1 MKKILLLGSVFF
13 SLLSQAQTFTDN
25 FDSYTAGSYLGP
37 QSSGAWTTWTNAP
50 GSANDVLVSSA
61 DAASMP
67 NSLHLTSTVQNGG
80 PTDLVR
86 HFGVVNTGQFSLE
99 FNMKVAN
106 ASSAYFN
113 LQKTAT
119 FTASSNYALDAFFQ
133 EDGTL
138 TFDQHPEF
146 SAAFPHGTW
155 FNFRLEI
162 DFNLNKWEVFINNVS
177 AGYFSN
183 SINQIEAIDIYPV
196 DNTSPYNAD
205 FFIDDFTT
213 IKTPYTLQARNGSVN
228 YIGFDGGNI
237 ATNTV
242 PPTFR
247 VRNLGTTAITSFDI
261 AIDYNGSTLNHSYT
275 GMNLASLAE
284 QSFTFPSTITLVSG
298 VNNLNISISN
308 VNGQLTDDD
317 SNDDTSVLV
326 INPVVPAAGKMVI
339 TEEGTGTWCG
349 WCVRGAVYMGFM
361 HHKYDKY
368 WTGIAVHNAGSPA
381 YDPMVVPTYDSGMAS
396 LIAGYPTALVDRGSA
411 IDPSQMESDILTR
424 LQVAPKAT
432 LLNGATWDPVLRELN
447 VSVSANFLSSA
458 TNAYKIACVI
468 SEDSVTGTASGYAQH
483 NYYSSS
489 SQNQHIIDLNGID
502 YNSLPA
508 TIPASQMVYDHVARA
523 IAPSFDGTN
532 ECLPSTINNGETHVI
547 NFKFTLPST
556 WDENQIKIVSMLIAP
571 DGKIDNG
578 GRATISEA
586 VTNGYV
592 TGCNA
597 GVGEILMDQ
606 VDDVFKIA
614 PNPATNAT
622 TISINLTKDSD
633 VKLRVLD
640 MSGKEIT
647 ARNYGTI
654 NGSSTIDM
662 NTSKF
667 EAGVYLVELTV
678 NNQKMTKRLI
688 IK

>member
-37 QSSGAWTTWTNAP
+37 QSSGAWTTWSNTP
-50 GSANDVLVSSA
+50 GSTTDVLVSSA
-61 DAASMP
+61 DAVSLP
-67 NSLHLTSTVQNGG
+67 NSLHFTSTVQNGG

-113 LQKTAT
+113 LQKTSNFNGAN
-119 FTASSNYALDAFFQ
+119 NYALDAFFQ
-133 EDGTL
+133 ENGTL

-177 AGYFSN
+177 VGYFSN

-196 DNTSPYNAD
+196 DNTTPYDAD
-205 FFIDDFTT
+205 YFIDDFTT
-213 IKTPYTLQARNGSVN
+213 IKTAYSLPSRNGSVN
-228 YIGFDGGNI
+228 YLGFDGGNVV
-237 ATNTV
+237 TNTV
-242 PPTFR
+242 PSTFR
-247 VRNLGTTAITSFDI
+247 VRNLGITAITSFDI
-261 AIDYNGSTLNHSYT
+261 AVDYNGSTLNHSYT
-275 GMNLASLAE
+275 GINLTSLAE
-284 QSFTFPSTITLVSG
+284 QSFTFPTNITLASG
-298 VNNLNISISN
+298 VNDLNVSISN

-317 SNDDTSVLV
+317 SNDDTSRLSL
-326 INPVVPAAGKMVI
+326 NPVVPAAGKMVI

-349 WCVRGAVYMGFM
+349 WCVRGAVYMDFM
-361 HHKYDKY
+361 HHKYDNY
-368 WTGIAVHNAGSPA
+368 WTGIAVHNG
-381 YDPMVVPTYDSGMAS
+381 DPMTVTEYDSPIGA
-396 LIAGYPTALVDRGSA
+396 LISGYPTALVDRGVEM
-411 IDPSQMESDILTR
+411 DPSEIEIEILTR

-432 LLNGATWDPVLRELN
+432 LLNGATWDATSRQLN
-447 VSVSANFLSSA
+447 ISVSTNFLSSA
-458 TNAYKIACVI
+458 TNAYKIACVLV
-468 SEDSVTGTASGYAQH
+468 EDSVKGTASGYAQH
-483 NYYSSS
+483 NYYSSA
-489 SQNQHIIDLNGID
+489 SQNQHLIDLHGVD

-508 TIPASQMVYDHVARA
+508 TIPASQMNYNHVARA

-532 ECLPSTINNGETHVI
+532 ECLPAAINNGETHII
-547 NFKFTLPST
+547 NFNFSVPAS
-556 WDENQIKIVSMLIAP
+556 WDENQLKIVSMLIAP
-571 DGKIDNG
+571 NGKVDNG
-578 GRATISEA
+578 GRASISEA
-586 VTNGYV
+586 VANGYV

-597 GVGEILMDQ
+597 GIGQILMDQ
-606 VDDVFKIA
+606 VDDVFQIA
-614 PNPATNAT
+614 PNPTTNAT

-633 VKLRVLD
+633 VNLRVLD

-647 ARNYGTI
+647 ARNYGKI

-667 EAGVYLVELTV
+667 EAGVYLVELTI

>member
-25 FDSYTAGSYLGP
+25 FDSYTAGSYLCP
-37 QSSGAWTTWTNAP
+37 QSSGAWTTWSNTP
-50 GSANDVLVSSA
+50 GSTTDVLVSSA
-61 DAASMP
+61 DAVSLP
-67 NSLHLTSTVQNGG
+67 NSLHFTSTVQNGG

-113 LQKTAT
+113 LQKTSNFNGAN
-119 FTASSNYALDAFFQ
+119 NYALDAFFQ
-133 EDGTL
+133 ENGTL

-177 AGYFSN
+177 VGYFSN

-196 DNTSPYNAD
+196 DNTTPYNAD
-205 FFIDDFTT
+205 YFIDDFTT
-213 IKTPYTLQARNGSVN
+213 IKTAYSLPSRNGSVN
-228 YIGFDGGNI
+228 YLGFDGGNVV
-237 ATNTV
+237 TNTV

-247 VRNLGTTAITSFDI
+247 VRNLGITAITSFDI
-261 AIDYNGSTLNHSYT
+261 AVDYNGSTLNHSYT
-275 GMNLASLAE
+275 GINLTSLAE
-284 QSFTFPSTITLVSG
+284 QSFTFPTNITLASG
-298 VNNLNISISN
+298 VNDLNVSISN

-317 SNDDTSVLV
+317 SNDDTSRLSL
-326 INPVVPAAGKMVI
+326 NPIVPAAGKMVI

-349 WCVRGAVYMGFM
+349 WCVRGAVYMDFM
-361 HHKYDKY
+361 HHKYDNY
-368 WTGIAVHNAGSPA
+368 WTGIAVHNG
-381 YDPMVVPTYDSGMAS
+381 DPMTVTEYDSPIGA
-396 LIAGYPTALVDRGSA
+396 LISGYPTALVDRGVEM
-411 IDPSQMESDILTR
+411 DPSEIEIEILTR

-432 LLNGATWDPVLRELN
+432 LLNGATWDAATRKLN
-447 VSVSANFLSSA
+447 ISVSATFLSSA
-458 TNAYKIACVI
+458 TNAYKIACALV
-468 SEDSVTGTASGYAQH
+468 EDSVKGTTSGYAQS

-489 SQNQHIIDLNGID
+489 SQNQHLIDLHGVD

-508 TIPASQMVYDHVARA
+508 TIPASQMNYNHVARA

-532 ECLPSTINNGETHVI
+532 ECLPAAINNGETHII
-547 NFKFTLPST
+547 NFNFSVPAS
-556 WDENQIKIVSMLIAP
+556 WDENQLKIVSMLIAP
-571 DGKIDNG
+571 NGKVDNG
-578 GRATISEA
+578 GRASISEA
-586 VTNGYV
+586 VANGYV

-597 GVGEILMDQ
+597 GIGQILMDQ
-606 VDDVFKIA
+606 VDDVFQIA
-614 PNPATNAT
+614 PNPTTNAT
-622 TISINLTKDSD
+622 SISINLTKDSD
-633 VKLRVLD
+633 VNLRVLD

-667 EAGVYLVELTV
+667 EAGVYLVELTI